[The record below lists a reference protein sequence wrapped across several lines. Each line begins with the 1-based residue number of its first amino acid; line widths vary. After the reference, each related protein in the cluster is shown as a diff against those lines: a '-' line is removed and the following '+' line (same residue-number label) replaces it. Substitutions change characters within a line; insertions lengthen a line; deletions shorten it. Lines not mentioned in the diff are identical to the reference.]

1 MRTVQLFWTY
11 RLFFVIMKGKE
22 KFQAIKTE
30 GDIMAIRE
38 LGEFGLIDV
47 IQKNTIF
54 RPESVVVGI
63 GDDAA
68 AIRPPKDKLE
78 LFATDMLVEDIHFT
92 LNTIRPHDLGYKTI
106 AVNLSD
112 IAAMGGRPTQV
123 VISMALRPDLDTS
136 FVTEMYQGM
145 REICS
150 EFGVNLVGG
159 DTVSTRGPIVLNCAV
174 LGEVAEPRLQRRSGA
189 RVGDWVAV
197 TNTLGD
203 SSAGCELLL
212 KRKDAYTEAEE
223 KLIKAHVKPRPQ
235 VELAKRIAEY
245 ATSMNDVSDGLASE
259 SNELAKAGQVC
270 IRIDKDKIP
279 LSDAMRKV
287 SLEKEK
293 TDYALYGGEDYQL
306 IFTMPPTETQE
317 LIDREIT
324 VIGEVIVGEAGVFL
338 AEGGRQERLF
348 PKGYQHF

>member
-1 MRTVQLFWTY
+1 
-11 RLFFVIMKGKE
+11 
-22 KFQAIKTE
+22 
-30 GDIMAIRE
+30 MAIRE

-47 IQKNTIF
+47 IQENTIF
-54 RPESVVVGI
+54 RPKSVVVGI

-68 AIRPPKDKLE
+68 AIRPSEGKLS

-92 LNTIRPHDLGYKTI
+92 LDTIRPHDLGYKTI

-112 IAAMGGRPTQV
+112 IAAMGGQPTQV

-145 REICS
+145 KEICR

-174 LGEVAEPRLQRRSGA
+174 LGEVAEDRLQRRSGA

-203 SSAGCELLL
+203 SGAGCELLL
-212 KRKDAYTEAEE
+212 KRKDVYTEAE
-223 KLIKAHVKPRPQ
+223 KQLIKAHVKPCPQ
-235 VELAKRIAEY
+235 VELAKSLAEY

-259 SNELAKAGQVC
+259 SNELAKAGGVC
-270 IRIDKDKIP
+270 IRIDKARIP
-279 LSDAMRKV
+279 LSEAMLAV
-287 SLEKEK
+287 SLDKDK

-306 IFTMPPTETQE
+306 IFTMPPAETQE
-317 LIDREIT
+317 LIDGKIT
-324 VIGEVIVGEAGVFL
+324 VIGEVVEGDAGVYL
-338 AEGGRQERLF
+338 ADGGKAERLY

>member
-1 MRTVQLFWTY
+1 
-11 RLFFVIMKGKE
+11 
-22 KFQAIKTE
+22 
-30 GDIMAIRE
+30 MAIRE

-47 IQKNTIF
+47 IQENTIF
-54 RPESVVVGI
+54 SPESVVVGI

-92 LNTIRPHDLGYKTI
+92 VDTISPHDLGYKTI

-123 VISMALRPDLDTS
+123 VISMALRPDLEAS

-145 REICS
+145 KEICGQ
-150 EFGVNLVGG
+150 FGVNLVGG

-174 LGEVAEPRLQRRSGA
+174 LGEVAESRLQKRSGA

-203 SSAGCELLL
+203 SAAGCELLL
-212 KRKDAYTEAEE
+212 KRKDKYTEAEE
-223 KLIKAHVKPRPQ
+223 MLIKAHVKPCPQ
-235 VELAKRIAEY
+235 VVLAKALAEY

-259 SNELAKAGQVC
+259 SNELSKAGNIR
-270 IRIDKDKIP
+270 IRIDKAKIP
-279 LSDAMRKV
+279 LSDAMREA
-287 SLEKEK
+287 SLDKDK
-293 TDYALYGGEDYQL
+293 IDYALYGGEDYQL
-306 IFTMPPTETQE
+306 IFTMPPKETQE
-317 LIDREIT
+317 LIDGKIT
-324 VIGEVIVGEAGVFL
+324 VIGEVVAGDAGVFL
-338 AEGGRQERLF
+338 ADGDKTERLL